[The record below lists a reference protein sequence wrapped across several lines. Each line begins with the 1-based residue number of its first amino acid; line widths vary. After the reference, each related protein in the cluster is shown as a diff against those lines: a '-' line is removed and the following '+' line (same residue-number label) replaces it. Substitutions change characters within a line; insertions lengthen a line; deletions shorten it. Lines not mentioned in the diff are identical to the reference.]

1 MAAVARVTVR
11 LTDRMSTQL
20 EAVAA
25 ERGVSCARLV
35 RELIARAVAGKQV
48 EGLGPPAED
57 ELLDLLA
64 EKARGGNVAAIR
76 SLLAREY
83 VKDPWTRAIDL
94 FAEMVAERQ
103 P

>member
-1 MAAVARVTVR
+1 MARLTVR
-11 LTDRMSTQL
+11 LTDRMSAQL

-25 ERGVSCARLV
+25 ERRVSCARFV
-35 RELIARAVAGKQV
+35 RELIAQAVALKQI

-57 ELLDLLA
+57 ELLDLPA

-83 VKDPWTRAIDL
+83 VKDPRTRAIDL

>member
-1 MAAVARVTVR
+1 MR
-11 LTDRMSTQL
+11 
-20 EAVAA
+20 
-25 ERGVSCARLV
+25 
-35 RELIARAVAGKQV
+35 
-48 EGLGPPAED
+48 
-57 ELLDLLA
+57 

-83 VKDPWTRAIDL
+83 VKDPRTRAVDL

>member
-20 EAVAA
+20 EAVAV

-76 SLLAREY
+76 SRFAPQY
-83 VKDPWTRAIDL
+83 VKDTRTPAIDQ

>member
-1 MAAVARVTVR
+1 
-11 LTDRMSTQL
+11 
-20 EAVAA
+20 
-25 ERGVSCARLV
+25 
-35 RELIARAVAGKQV
+35 
-48 EGLGPPAED
+48 LGQPAEE

-83 VKDPWTRAIDL
+83 VKDPRTRAIDL